1 MLQVKTPEEV
11 LCLIHDKFRP
21 VSELTEFVPISA
33 AAGRTL
39 SEDITAEEY
48 VPDFNRST
56 VDGYALRAAD
66 TFGCSDAIPAVLSL
80 QEEIRMGEDAGF
92 ALLRAILSLQGE
104 IRMGED
110 AGFALLRENCAYV
123 PTGGALPEGADCA
136 VMLEYTEDYG
146 DGTIGILKPGAPG
159 MNVIFRGDDV
169 YPGKV
174 VLQAGRVLSA
184 QDIGALAA
192 IGRTVVPVQRKL
204 KIGVISTGDELVPP
218 GQKPLPGQVRD
229 VNTALLSALLT
240 EQGAEVHSYGI
251 IVDDEDLL
259 RETVTRA
266 VQECDA
272 VLLSGG
278 SSVGVKDAS
287 CRIIESLG
295 ELLLHGIA
303 LKPGKPTIM
312 GRAGNKPLVGLPGHP
327 VAAFVV
333 ARLFMPLI
341 GLPGHPVAAFVVARL
356 FVVPLLDRL
365 AGRERPLWSVTA
377 ELSESVGANHG
388 RAQVNPCRLLRQDG
402 RVLALPIRSKSGL
415 ITQLAGAD
423 GFFCIERDC
432 EGLPKG
438 APVQVYLNA

>member
-33 AAGRTL
+33 AAGRIL
-39 SEDITAEEY
+39 SEDIIAEEY

-56 VDGYALRAAD
+56 VDGYAVRAAD
-66 TFGCSDAIPAVLSL
+66 TFGCSDAIP
-80 QEEIRMGEDAGF
+80 
-92 ALLRAILSLQGE
+92 AILSLQGE

-174 VLQAGRVLSA
+174 VLQAGRVLTA

-192 IGRTVVPVQRKL
+192 VGKTSVPVSRRL
-204 KIGVISTGDELVPP
+204 NVGIISTGDELVPP
-218 GQKPLPGQVRD
+218 EQKPLPGQVRD

-312 GRAGNKPLVGLPGHP
+312 GRSGNK
-327 VAAFVV
+327 
-333 ARLFMPLI
+333 PLI

-388 RAQVNPCRLLRQDG
+388 RAQVNPCRLIRQDG

-438 APVQVYLNA
+438 APVQVYLNT

>member
-11 LCLIHDKFRP
+11 LRLIHDKFRP

-39 SEDITAEEY
+39 SEDIIAEEY

-56 VDGYALRAAD
+56 VDGYAVRAAD
-66 TFGCSDAIPAVLSL
+66 TFGCSDAIP
-80 QEEIRMGEDAGF
+80 
-92 ALLRAILSLQGE
+92 AILSLQGE

-169 YPGKV
+169 YPGKI

-333 ARLFMPLI
+333 ARLFM
-341 GLPGHPVAAFVVARL
+341 
-356 FVVPLLDRL
+356 VPLLDRL

>member
-11 LCLIHDKFRP
+11 LRLIHDKFRP

-56 VDGYALRAAD
+56 VDGYAVRATD
-66 TFGCSDAIPAVLSL
+66 TFGCSDAIP
-80 QEEIRMGEDAGF
+80 
-92 ALLRAILSLQGE
+92 AILSLQGE

-110 AGFALLRENCAYV
+110 AGFALLRDNCAYV

-146 DGTIGILKPGAPG
+146 DGTIGILKSGAPG

-169 YPGKV
+169 YPGKI

-333 ARLFMPLI
+333 ARLFM
-341 GLPGHPVAAFVVARL
+341 
-356 FVVPLLDRL
+356 VPLLDRL

>member
-21 VSELTEFVPISA
+21 VSELAESVPLTA

-39 SEDITAEEY
+39 SEDIIAEEY

-56 VDGYALRAAD
+56 VDGYAVRAAD
-66 TFGCSDAIPAVLSL
+66 TFGCSDAIP
-80 QEEIRMGEDAGF
+80 
-92 ALLRAILSLQGE
+92 AILSLQGE

-303 LKPGKPTIM
+303 LKPGKPTIV

-333 ARLFMPLI
+333 ARLFM
-341 GLPGHPVAAFVVARL
+341 
-356 FVVPLLDRL
+356 VPLLDRL

>member
-21 VSELTEFVPISA
+21 VSELAESVPLTA

-39 SEDITAEEY
+39 SEDIIAEEY

-56 VDGYALRAAD
+56 VDGYAVRAAD
-66 TFGCSDAIPAVLSL
+66 TFGCSDAIP
-80 QEEIRMGEDAGF
+80 
-92 ALLRAILSLQGE
+92 AILSLQGE

-174 VLQAGRVLSA
+174 VLQAGRVLTA

-192 IGRTVVPVQRKL
+192 VGKTSVPVSRRL
-204 KIGVISTGDELVPP
+204 NVGIISTGDELVPP
-218 GQKPLPGQVRD
+218 EQKPLPGQVRD

-295 ELLLHGIA
+295 ELLLHGTV

-333 ARLFMPLI
+333 ARLFM
-341 GLPGHPVAAFVVARL
+341 
-356 FVVPLLDRL
+356 VPLLDRL

>member
-11 LCLIHDKFRP
+11 LRLIHDRFRP
-21 VSELTEFVPISA
+21 VAELAESVPLTA

-39 SEDITAEEY
+39 SEDIIAKEY

-56 VDGYALRAAD
+56 VDGYAVRAAD
-66 TFGCSDAIPAVLSL
+66 TFGCSDAIP
-80 QEEIRMGEDAGF
+80 
-92 ALLRAILSLQGE
+92 AILSLQGE

-169 YPGKV
+169 YPGKI

-312 GRAGNKPLVGLPGHP
+312 GRVGNKPLVGLPGHP

-333 ARLFMPLI
+333 ARLFM
-341 GLPGHPVAAFVVARL
+341 
-356 FVVPLLDRL
+356 VPLLDRL

-377 ELSESVGANHG
+377 EHSESVGANHG